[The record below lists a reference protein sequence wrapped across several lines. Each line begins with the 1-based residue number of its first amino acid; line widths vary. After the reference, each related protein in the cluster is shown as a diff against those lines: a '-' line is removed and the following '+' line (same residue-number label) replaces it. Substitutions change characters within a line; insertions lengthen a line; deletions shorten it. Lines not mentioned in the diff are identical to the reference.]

1 MPEILKMSRTQKI
14 TIKIADVAPMS
25 MTVPADGEALVR
37 EAEFNVNKLIE
48 GWAQSFPDKTK
59 KELLAMAAYQFAK
72 VYYDL
77 LHQAERQTQ
86 LLKDFEAELDQL
98 LEIDEP

>member
-1 MPEILKMSRTQKI
+1 MSRTQKI

-48 GWAQSFPDKTK
+48 GWAATFPDKTK

-77 LHQAERQTQ
+77 LHQTEEQVRLMT
-86 LLKDFEAELDQL
+86 DFEAELDRL
-98 LEIDEP
+98 LDIENLPQ

>member
-1 MPEILKMSRTQKI
+1 
-14 TIKIADVAPMS
+14 MS

-48 GWAQSFPDKTK
+48 GWAAAFPDKTK

-77 LHQAERQTQ
+77 LHQTEAQAS
-86 LLKDFEAELDQL
+86 LLTNFEAEMDAL
-98 LEIDEP
+98 LQIDVQAK